1 MDECLII
8 LDDEMKNN
16 KNKIYTPCELN
27 NLLMNHINTIALNF
41 DNISLIGDICECKI
55 WKNSGMSFK
64 LINGNKSFECKVWL
78 KDGLTIEEVKKHEN
92 LNCIIKGYLT
102 AEYYYNHK
110 FVLNSISLKKTKNN
124 SKINE
129 LKKMCNDNNFFNNKK
144 LINWE
149 NIKKIGIISK
159 INTQGYN
166 DFMEQFK
173 LPIDIIIE
181 EINLEGNSTSG
192 QCISSISKLQSN
204 DLIIIIRG
212 GGSTSEISN
221 SYDKYEL
228 FKVIRESKKP
238 IITAIGHENDKGDK
252 LLINEIS
259 DVNYSTPSTASYE
272 INYNIIQPIILKIKK
287 FKLKIKRN
295 IDTYF
300 ENKKIKNFKS
310 LLTVFKYLKKIKI
323 GTEKIYKI
331 EQSIN
336 YIIIEKNGCY
346 YKNKLSYDNIFNID
360 KEEINRLNDIENEM
374 KNNKIM
380 LLKQYILNY
389 KVDEDDNNIINKI
402 VNKIKIILTKIK
414 DKNKLEIEYNKNES
428 ILDIS
433 YIKKYYFSSNITK
446 IKDLLSLYKNCNY
459 LIDILVKGNKDD
471 IKKIYNFTINYI

>member
-181 EINLEGNSTSG
+181 EINLEGNST
-192 QCISSISKLQSN
+192 
-204 DLIIIIRG
+204 
-212 GGSTSEISN
+212 
-221 SYDKYEL
+221 
-228 FKVIRESKKP
+228 
-238 IITAIGHENDKGDK
+238 
-252 LLINEIS
+252 
-259 DVNYSTPSTASYE
+259 
-272 INYNIIQPIILKIKK
+272 
-287 FKLKIKRN
+287 
-295 IDTYF
+295 
-300 ENKKIKNFKS
+300 
-310 LLTVFKYLKKIKI
+310 
-323 GTEKIYKI
+323 
-331 EQSIN
+331 
-336 YIIIEKNGCY
+336 
-346 YKNKLSYDNIFNID
+346 
-360 KEEINRLNDIENEM
+360 
-374 KNNKIM
+374 
-380 LLKQYILNY
+380 
-389 KVDEDDNNIINKI
+389 
-402 VNKIKIILTKIK
+402 
-414 DKNKLEIEYNKNES
+414 
-428 ILDIS
+428 
-433 YIKKYYFSSNITK
+433 
-446 IKDLLSLYKNCNY
+446 
-459 LIDILVKGNKDD
+459 
-471 IKKIYNFTINYI
+471 